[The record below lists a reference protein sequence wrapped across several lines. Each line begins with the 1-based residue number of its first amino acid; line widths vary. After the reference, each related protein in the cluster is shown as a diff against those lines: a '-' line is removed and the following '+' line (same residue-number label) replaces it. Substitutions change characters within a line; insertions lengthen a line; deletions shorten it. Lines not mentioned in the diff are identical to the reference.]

1 MRFLK
6 HPMVL
11 LAATVALGAAAPLP
25 KPPAAN
31 GSEVRFTVQERALLD
46 FLRASTPQT
55 VTVGSSLMSTEL
67 TLLDPSDLVLT
78 GGKATF
84 KIRVKSRSIA
94 LDQVVSPV
102 VSIDR
107 DPRTDQYY
115 GVVSSLPLQI
125 PGAGKIDLRD
135 FLPRIEI
142 PAVIDNPWPVA
153 DRTLAVRLRIR
164 NIAILDHQLEVGAD
178 VDLSPAVPARAP
190 GA

>member
-1 MRFLK
+1 
-6 HPMVL
+6 MVL
-11 LAATVALGAAAPLP
+11 LAAAAVALGAAAPLP
-25 KPPAAN
+25 KPPVTG
-31 GSEVRFTVQERALLD
+31 GSEVRITVQEPALLD

-164 NIAILDHQLEVGAD
+164 KIAILEHQLEVGAD

>member
-1 MRFLK
+1 MHIARQLTI
-6 HPMVL
+6 
-11 LAATVALGAAAPLP
+11 LAASLAAVGATAPPP
-25 KPPAAN
+25 KAPAVES
-31 GSEVRFTVQERALLD
+31 SEVHFTVQEPALLD

-55 VTVGSSLMSTEL
+55 LTVGSSLMSTEL

-102 VSIDR
+102 VTVHR
-107 DPRTDQYY
+107 DPRTQQYY
-115 GVVSSLPLQI
+115 GVVNSLPLQI

-142 PAVIDNPWPVA
+142 PAVIENPWPVA

-164 NIAILDHQLEVGAD
+164 RIVILEHQLEVGAD
-178 VDLSPAVPARAP
+178 VDLAPAVPPRAS

>member
-1 MRFLK
+1 MRFTRQLIL
-6 HPMVL
+6 VV
-11 LAATVALGAAAPLP
+11 ASCAALGAAAPPP
-25 KPPAAN
+25 KPPIGDA
-31 GSEVRFTVQERALLD
+31 SEVRFTVQERALLD

-55 VTVGSSLMSTEL
+55 LTVGSSLMSTEL

-94 LDQVVSPV
+94 LDQIVSPV
-102 VSIDR
+102 VTVDR
-107 DPRTDQYY
+107 DPRTNQYY

-135 FLPRIEI
+135 FLPRIEV
-142 PAVIDNPWPVA
+142 PAVIENPWPVA

-164 NIAILDHQLEVGAD
+164 RIAILEHQLEVGAD
-178 VDLSPAVPARAP
+178 VDLAPAVPPRTP